1 MNLMSFLAAATVIT
15 ALTGCAHHQ
24 MMQGSV
30 AMKTSEREAHVCL
43 GGNEVKVGDKV
54 FAFRNDCKPRS
65 SLGVSERTS
74 KGVVCKL
81 EKLGEGKV
89 ISLMNDHYSTVE
101 FEPGVTFDE
110 GTVVRKE

>member
-1 MNLMSFLAAATVIT
+1 MKLMSLFAVTTVFAA
-15 ALTGCAHHQ
+15 LSGCAHHQ

-30 AMKTSEREAHVCL
+30 AMKAGDREAHVCL
-43 GGNEVKVGDKV
+43 GDNEVKVGDKV
-54 FAFRNDCKPRS
+54 VAFRNDCKPRANF
-65 SLGVSERTS
+65 GVSERGGR
-74 KGVVCKL
+74 GVVCKL

-101 FEPGVTFDE
+101 FEPGVTFEE